1 MLLASVDTTTVSGVG
16 SVGGDSA
23 SVSPTAESVELAS
36 PTVSVP
42 SVGLLRRGKGS
53 VSVTG
58 SEAAVRGETCFLYK
72 YSFLMSLV
80 LYTRLRC
87 HPPHPLHAPVGA
99 ARDRQCSGHLC

>member
-1 MLLASVDTTTVSGVG
+1 MTVSGVG

-58 SEAAVRGETCFLYK
+58 SEAAVRVRIRVK
-72 YSFLMSLV
+72 V
-80 LYTRLRC
+80 R
-87 HPPHPLHAPVGA
+87 
-99 ARDRQCSGHLC
+99 ARVRVRIRVRGKG

>member
-1 MLLASVDTTTVSGVG
+1 
-16 SVGGDSA
+16 
-23 SVSPTAESVELAS
+23 
-36 PTVSVP
+36 
-42 SVGLLRRGKGS
+42 

-87 HPPHPLHAPVGA
+87 HPLHAPVGA